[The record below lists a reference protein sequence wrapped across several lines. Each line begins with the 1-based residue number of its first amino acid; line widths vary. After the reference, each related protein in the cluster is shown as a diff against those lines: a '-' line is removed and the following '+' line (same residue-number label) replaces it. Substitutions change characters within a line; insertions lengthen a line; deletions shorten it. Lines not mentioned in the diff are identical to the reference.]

1 MRAPQG
7 VFAWIVAAQLC
18 AFPALGGVEEW
29 PIAAT
34 AAAQP
39 AAEIEADPASGFEYR
54 LAVEPVNFILP
65 AGTEPGDAAGEPWV
79 GELVALGQQ
88 PDPLF
93 DDDFDDA
100 FDPAPEV
107 YDPFESGNRVI
118 LSFNQGLD
126 KVLWSPITKVYRLA
140 VPEPGRRGLRR
151 VLANLNTPIYVVNH
165 ILQLRPLAAAETL
178 GAFVMNSTFGIGG
191 FLDAAESVGLER
203 READFG
209 QTLALAGVGAGP
221 YIVVPVLG
229 PSTFRDGFGWVVD
242 RAFHPAT
249 YFLGI
254 PIQIIW
260 RGGAGVAERE
270 AVADALEALE
280 ESSLDYYSVLRS
292 AYSQA
297 RERQIEANGPDDSAT
312 LAGL

>member
-1 MRAPQG
+1 MRAVQG
-7 VFAWIVAAQLC
+7 VLAWIVAAQLC
-18 AFPALGGVEEW
+18 AFPALGGADEETT
-29 PIAAT
+29 AAT
-34 AAAQP
+34 PAAQP
-39 AAEIEADPASGFEYR
+39 APEIEADPASEVEYR
-54 LAVEPVNFILP
+54 LAVEPVHFGLR
-65 AGTEPGDAAGEPWV
+65 ARSEPGGTAGEPLPS
-79 GELVALGQQ
+79 EPVALEQQ

-93 DDDFDDA
+93 DDDFDDD
-100 FDPAPEV
+100 FDQMPEV
-107 YDPFESGNRVI
+107 YDPFESGNRLI
-118 LSFNQGLD
+118 LIFNQGID
-126 KVLWSPITKVYRLA
+126 KVLWSPITKGYRLA
-140 VPEPGRRGLRR
+140 VPEPGRRALRR
-151 VLANLNTPIYVVNH
+151 ALANLNTPVYVVNH

-178 GAFVMNSTFGIGG
+178 GAFIMNSTFGIAG
-191 FLDAAESVGLER
+191 FLDAAVSVGLER

-221 YIVVPVLG
+221 YIVVPILG

-260 RGGAGVAERE
+260 RGGAGLAERE
-270 AVADALEALE
+270 AVADAMEALE

-292 AYSQA
+292 AYTQA
-297 RERQIEANGPDDSAT
+297 RERQIRANEPADSAT